1 MTNPEQVAER
11 LRQCRVLDGGLATEL
26 ERYGLSLGGQLW
38 SGQAILDQPEAVLG
52 VHRSYLEAGA
62 DILLTASYQVS
73 AMGFESQGKSH
84 AEAGIAA
91 SSALRQSVALAR
103 QAAEHAGRPDTL
115 IAVSLGPYG
124 AALANGSEFHGCYG
138 FASPQ
143 DEHRALVRF
152 HAERIAALA
161 GTHADLLA
169 FETVPS
175 LAEARAIV
183 EALATFPNLAAWLS
197 FTCRDAV
204 HTAHGERL
212 HDCAVALH
220 AAEQV
225 IAMGV
230 NCTAPALIEP
240 LLRELRLGTAKL
252 LLAYP
257 NSGEGWDAEHRCWT
271 NAPGSSD
278 LADFGDLAARWFRA
292 GASIVGGCCRTTPE
306 HVRAVRAAA
315 AGL

>member
-1 MTNPEQVAER
+1 MTNPEQVAQR
-11 LRQCRVLDGGLATEL
+11 LRHCRVLDGGLATEL
-26 ERYGLSLGGQLW
+26 ERHGLALGGQLW
-38 SGQAILDQPEAVLG
+38 SGQAILDQPESVLA

-73 AMGFESQGKSH
+73 AMGFEAQGVSPAK
-84 AEAGIAA
+84 AGVAA
-91 SSALRQSVALAR
+91 SNALRQSVELAR
-103 QAAEHAGRPDTL
+103 QAAEQAGRQHTV
-115 IAVSLGPYG
+115 IAASLGPYG

-143 DEHRALVRF
+143 EEHRTLARF
-152 HAERIAALA
+152 HAQRIAALA
-161 GTHADLLA
+161 GTNADLLA
-169 FETVPS
+169 FETVPA

-183 EALATFPNLAAWLS
+183 EALSSFPDLAAWLS
-197 FTCRDAV
+197 FTCSDAV

-212 HDCAVALH
+212 RDCADTLD
-220 AAEQV
+220 AADQV
-225 IAMGV
+225 IAIGI

-240 LLRELRLGTAKL
+240 LLRELRLGTAKP

-257 NSGEGWDAEHRCWT
+257 NSGEGWDAVHRCWL
-271 NAPGSSD
+271 NAPAS
-278 LADFGDLAARWFRA
+278 ADAAAFCGLAARWFRA

-306 HVRAVRAAA
+306 HVCAIRTAA